1 MNYGYYLKKLYI
13 ISLKYIPL
21 IQTLVLILYIALPDL
36 GKLKYIL
43 ELIFGCSIVSG
54 IRITTASKVL
64 GFCKLH
70 RIVILYNCY
79 SYIVIKLKQ
88 IFGAMIIFRILK
100 PFHIAFGILLLIYAL
115 IDKVIFKNNIKYIK
129 FKNQIILKLHIE
141 Q

>member
-1 MNYGYYLKKLYI
+1 MNCHYYLKKIYL
-13 ISLKYIPL
+13 ISLKYMPL

-36 GKLKYIL
+36 GQLKYVL

-54 IRITTASKVL
+54 IRIATASKVL

-70 RIVILYNCY
+70 RVIILYNCY

-100 PFHIAFGILLLIYAL
+100 PFHIAFGILLLLYAL

-129 FKNQIILKLHIE
+129 FKNKITLKLHIE